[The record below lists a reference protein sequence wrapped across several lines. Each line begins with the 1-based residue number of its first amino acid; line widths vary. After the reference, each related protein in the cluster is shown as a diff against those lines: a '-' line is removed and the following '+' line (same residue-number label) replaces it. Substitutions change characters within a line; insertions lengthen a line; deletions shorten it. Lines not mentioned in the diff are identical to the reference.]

1 MKLYK
6 FSENNKII
14 IATTE
19 KRDFLNKVGEVLE
32 FDLLTL
38 VEVLFN
44 NKEDVTI
51 PLKLVFDLRNGDLD
65 DLMVIAKKMNFD
77 IEISEI

>member
-6 FSENNKII
+6 FSENNEII

-19 KRDFLNKVGEVLE
+19 KRDFLNKVGEALE

>member
-44 NKEDVTI
+44 NKKDVTI

>member
-6 FSENNKII
+6 FSENNEII

-19 KRDFLNKVGEVLE
+19 KRDFLNKVGEALE

-44 NKEDVTI
+44 NKKDVTI